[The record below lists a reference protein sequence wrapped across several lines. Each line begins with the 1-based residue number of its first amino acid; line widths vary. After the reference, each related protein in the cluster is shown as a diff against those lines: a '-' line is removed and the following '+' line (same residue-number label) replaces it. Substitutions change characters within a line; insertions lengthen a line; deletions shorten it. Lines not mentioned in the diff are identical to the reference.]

1 MMFKL
6 EQIGET
12 HTDETTNFKVVLD
25 KPYTVSSFIDTV
37 LKNTSDWGYIG
48 LILLAKSG
56 ILRQETNVEVHLL
69 TFFIP

>member
-48 LILLAKSG
+48 IKNQNS
-56 ILRQETNVEVHLL
+56 
-69 TFFIP
+69 FFWRSFL

>member
-12 HTDETTNFKVVLD
+12 HTDETTDFKVVLD

-37 LKNTSDWGYIG
+37 LKKNVR
-48 LILLAKSG
+48 LG
-56 ILRQETNVEVHLL
+56 IYRY
-69 TFFIP
+69 

>member
-25 KPYTVSSFIDTV
+25 KPYTVSSSKKHV
-37 LKNTSDWGYIG
+37 RL
-48 LILLAKSG
+48 G
-56 ILRQETNVEVHLL
+56 IYRY
-69 TFFIP
+69 

>member
-48 LILLAKSG
+48 IKNQNS
-56 ILRQETNVEVHLL
+56 
-69 TFFIP
+69 FFGDPSC

>member
-12 HTDETTNFKVVLD
+12 HTDETTDFKVVLD

-37 LKNTSDWGYIG
+37 LKTRPIG
-48 LILLAKSG
+48 DI
-56 ILRQETNVEVHLL
+56 
-69 TFFIP
+69 